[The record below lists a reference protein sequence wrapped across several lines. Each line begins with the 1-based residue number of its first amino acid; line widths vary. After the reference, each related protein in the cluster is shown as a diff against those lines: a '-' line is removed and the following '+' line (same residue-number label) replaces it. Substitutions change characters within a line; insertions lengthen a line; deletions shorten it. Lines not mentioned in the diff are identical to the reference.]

1 MRSDHFI
8 SFLKALSVE
17 KQIRLNGFC
26 TLRLVRKTDLK
37 KFKDSNFIESR
48 YLPEDL
54 VLAVR
59 IAPTVGDYSGL
70 IFETDA
76 DEADDDQPTTTT
88 KTKSIKK
95 VKILG

>member
-1 MRSDHFI
+1 MRGQNFI
-8 SFLKALSVE
+8 SFLHALSVE

-48 YLPEDL
+48 FLPEDL

-59 IAPTVGDYSGL
+59 IAPTVGDYCGL
-70 IFETDA
+70 IFEKED
-76 DEADDDQPTTTT
+76 DDDQPTT